1 MIDLLHPRRH
11 TRSIRADQPAAYRIE
26 VRGSIGTAW
35 AAGLEEA
42 VIEQRADR
50 SLIDIIVDQA
60 ALRGLLCRLWD
71 LNFIVIA
78 VNRMEVRCA
87 DEQEVPPM
95 TTNIKTF
102 SELTAEQQAQAGGK
116 GGSLAK
122 MYQAGFPVP
131 DGFVIL
137 PTAFAGETLTPTAWG
152 EMQGQLTQHHATA
165 HDGTTA
171 LSPCAL
177 RR

>member
-1 MIDLLHPRRH
+1 MIDLLHPRHH

-35 AAGLEEA
+35 AAGLEDA

-78 VNRMEVRCA
+78 VNRMDVDA
-87 DEQEVPPM
+87 Q
-95 TTNIKTF
+95 TT
-102 SELTAEQQAQAGGK
+102 GGT
-116 GGSLAK
+116 SH
-122 MYQAGFPVP
+122 
-131 DGFVIL
+131 DD
-137 PTAFAGETLTPTAWG
+137 
-152 EMQGQLTQHHATA
+152 QH
-165 HDGTTA
+165 
-171 LSPCAL
+171 
-177 RR
+177 

>member
-60 ALRGLLCRLWD
+60 ALRGLLCQLWD
-71 LNFIVIA
+71 LNFTVIA
-78 VNRMEVRCA
+78 VNCIEG
-87 DEQEVPPM
+87 D
-95 TTNIKTF
+95 
-102 SELTAEQQAQAGGK
+102 AQTAGGT
-116 GGSLAK
+116 SNDN
-122 MYQAGFPVP
+122 QP
-131 DGFVIL
+131 
-137 PTAFAGETLTPTAWG
+137 
-152 EMQGQLTQHHATA
+152 
-165 HDGTTA
+165 
-171 LSPCAL
+171 
-177 RR
+177 